1 MPCGVVFSLRVQV
14 FIEAASSER
23 SSRLR
28 CSWIGVGLGAALTR
42 WRFLTFA
49 VYVRCQYW
57 CPGCAYISIDHEV
70 YSSPESGRLTFQDVA
85 PGKTV
90 IVKHDYQTGEPH
102 AKDWWMGQVIHC
114 GGAARDPGIHMDS
127 EVIRWVNS

>member
-1 MPCGVVFSLRVQV
+1 M
-14 FIEAASSER
+14 
-23 SSRLR
+23 
-28 CSWIGVGLGAALTR
+28 GAALTR

-102 AKDWWMGQVIHC
+102 EKDWWMGQVIHC
-114 GGAARDPGIHMDS
+114 CGAARDPSIHNMFQIPEVDS
-127 EVIRWVNS
+127 GVIRWVKADLLASM